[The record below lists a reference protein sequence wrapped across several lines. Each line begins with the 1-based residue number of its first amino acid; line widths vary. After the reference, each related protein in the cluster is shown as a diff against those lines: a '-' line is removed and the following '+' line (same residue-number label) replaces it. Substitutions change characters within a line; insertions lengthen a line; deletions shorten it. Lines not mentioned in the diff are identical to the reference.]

1 MSAINYIEL
10 AKASKA
16 AASECIAAIRSEYR
30 TEHFTHRG
38 VELLAIDEHGDRI
51 GDPLEYLE
59 VKELSG
65 KRLERA
71 IVDHA
76 PAQYSYIC
84 VQGGIDGYDSF
95 PAAMKYPDDYEPMV
109 SEWAVDSN
117 DVPGPGERIPI
128 EVSNA
133 RTNHLGV
140 ADRITAGD
148 LRAQR

>member
-1 MSAINYIEL
+1 MSTINYIGL
-10 AKASKA
+10 AKASREA
-16 AASECIAAIRSEYR
+16 AAECIGAIRSQYR
-30 TEHFTHRG
+30 TGHFTQRG
-38 VELLAIDEHGDRI
+38 VEILAIDEHGERI
-51 GDPLEYLE
+51 GDPIEYLE

-84 VQGGIDGYDSF
+84 VQGGLDGYDSF
-95 PAAMKYPDDYEPMV
+95 QDAMKYPDDYDPMV

-117 DVPGPGERIPI
+117 DIPGDGERIPL

-133 RTNHLGV
+133 QSRHLGV
-140 ADRITAGD
+140 ADRLTAND